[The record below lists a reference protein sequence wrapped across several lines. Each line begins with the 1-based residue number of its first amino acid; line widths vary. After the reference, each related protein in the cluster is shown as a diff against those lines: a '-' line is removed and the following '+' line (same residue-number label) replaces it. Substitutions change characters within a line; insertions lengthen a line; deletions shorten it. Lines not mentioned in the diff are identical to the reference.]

1 MTTGLCFRKRIM
13 PFLFFPVL
21 CIAVAGC
28 ARGVEIDLSE
38 DWRYRVYNWHGNMP
52 TLNEE
57 ARPDFNDSTWSSLKK
72 LPAAVTMERRRSVIW
87 LRKRF
92 VVPENLRG
100 KDLSLFIGRVWD
112 QESTWLNGAKIGTG
126 GREYPDFH
134 SDWNVSSCHYLPGEL
149 LRFGEENVVAVRQFT
164 NQQANFNGAPYI
176 GETFNVRVYHFW
188 KRFLAEYLPM
198 GFGIMTFLLGLGA
211 ISAFFAGGR
220 KNRLLLHFGGM
231 SVYWLFLTFHFW
243 LPSFGFIPW
252 NLQDILFYVMTAFL
266 AGWIFFFLEMTLDIR
281 ILWTRI
287 ILGVAFI
294 ATMFLAAT
302 ASELDPITGW
312 RFDIIGGM
320 GVITEVLWGVIIIVG
335 WKRGKPD
342 AKVLLVGYIIFIASM
357 IHDAL
362 MMNRII
368 MSDMFFF
375 NIGYPGF
382 MLSFAIMLIQR
393 ITQMA
398 ADLKI
403 STALVED
410 KNRTMQSVLDQV
422 IESADDL
429 IQISITAEETTTVLN
444 DEMQQQGAS
453 LEEVSASIE
462 EVSGS
467 IDAVADNAVLQEE
480 TIRKC
485 NDMLNTYIDS
495 LGHIT
500 ESAHY
505 AVALGE
511 KNRNATLKVTER
523 LEDVKEG
530 MILLKESSSAIRE
543 IATVINDIAEKT
555 NLLSLNAAIEAA
567 RAGSHG
573 LGFAVVAD
581 EIGKLAYGSVEQAKG
596 IQTIVKG
603 IVEDIENRT
612 NLIIESTQSI
622 SEINDSV
629 QNLNTASEAIVTLCV
644 NQEKLSADIRHLM
657 GTISEGSSHITT
669 ATGEQKNAMDE
680 VMKAAELLSSI
691 MYRVISSSEKI
702 VGVTETLTHRIA
714 VLNRVIIEN

>member
-1 MTTGLCFRKRIM
+1 MKTKNWMCVRRRIVPGILLAVFLIIVTGCS
-13 PFLFFPVL
+13 
-21 CIAVAGC
+21 
-28 ARGVEIDLSE
+28 RGMEIDLSG
-38 DWRYRVYNWHGNMP
+38 DWRYNVSDWHENMP
-52 TLNEE
+52 AVYDE
-57 ARPDFNDSTWSSLKK
+57 AKSEYADDNWNTLKK
-72 LPAAVTMERRRSVIW
+72 LPAAVTMERKRSVIW

-92 VVPENLRG
+92 VVPERLRG

-112 QESTWLNGAKIGTG
+112 QESTWLNGVKIGTS

-134 SDWNVSSCHYLPGEL
+134 SDWNVSTCHYLPGEL
-149 LRFGEENVVAVRQFT
+149 LRFGEENVIAIRQFT
-164 NQQANFNGAPYI
+164 NQQANFNGAPFI
-176 GETFNVRVYHFW
+176 GDTFTVRVYHFW

-211 ISAFFAGGR
+211 IGAFFAGGR
-220 KNRLLLHFGGM
+220 KNMLLLHFGGM
-231 SVYWLFLTFHFW
+231 SVYWLLLTFHFW

-252 NLQDILFYVMTAFL
+252 NIQDILFYIMTAFL
-266 AGWIFFFLEMTLDIR
+266 AVWIFFFLEMTLGIR
-281 ILWTRI
+281 ILAARI
-287 ILGVAFI
+287 ILGIAFI
-294 ATMFLAAT
+294 ATMILAGTAT
-302 ASELDPITGW
+302 ELDPITGW

-320 GVITEVLWGVIIIVG
+320 GVITEVLWGIVIIVG
-335 WKRGKPD
+335 WRRGKPD

-410 KNRTMQSVLDQV
+410 KNRTMQEVLDRV

-429 IQISITAEETTTVLN
+429 IQISITADETTTILN

-467 IDAVADNAVLQEE
+467 IDAVAENAVRQEE
-480 TIRKC
+480 TIRTC
-485 NDMLNTYIDS
+485 NEMLTTYVDS
-495 LGHIT
+495 LERIT
-500 ESAHY
+500 ESAQY

-511 KNRNATLKVTER
+511 RNRDATLKVTER
-523 LEDVKEG
+523 LEDVKQG
-530 MILLKESSSAIRE
+530 MILLKDSSSAIRE
-543 IATVINDIAEKT
+543 IANVINDIAEKT

-567 RAGSHG
+567 RAGS
-573 LGFAVVAD
+573 
-581 EIGKLAYGSVEQAKG
+581 Q
-596 IQTIVKG
+596 
-603 IVEDIENRT
+603 
-612 NLIIESTQSI
+612 
-622 SEINDSV
+622 
-629 QNLNTASEAIVTLCV
+629 
-644 NQEKLSADIRHLM
+644 
-657 GTISEGSSHITT
+657 
-669 ATGEQKNAMDE
+669 
-680 VMKAAELLSSI
+680 
-691 MYRVISSSEKI
+691 
-702 VGVTETLTHRIA
+702 
-714 VLNRVIIEN
+714 